1 MNILTPNIWKTNSNP
16 ITDPILS
23 LTNPHLSPKYTHDRF
38 LSHLPNSTLSSPS
51 PHQPHTP
58 NTLENIKY
66 EQALFNTCKTEK
78 KKKNNAKSFTTKIK
92 NYGYLLNSDILPT
105 EEEPGRKIA
114 SEPYRV
120 VHAPKLK
127 DDFYTNL
134 LDWSSDDIISV
145 VLNNAVYVW
154 SNTKS

>member
-1 MNILTPNIWKTNSNP
+1 M
-16 ITDPILS
+16 
-23 LTNPHLSPKYTHDRF
+23 
-38 LSHLPNSTLSSPS
+38 
-51 PHQPHTP
+51 
-58 NTLENIKY
+58 
-66 EQALFNTCKTEK
+66 
-78 KKKNNAKSFTTKIK
+78 TKIK
-92 NYGYLLNSDILPT
+92 NYGYLLNSDIVSNEQET
-105 EEEPGRKIA
+105 ARKIP

-154 SNTKS
+154 SNTKN